1 MMSGGDIITCKIY
14 NRRYSFFSI
23 RCMHKLLVSINTTY
37 GTSDEDPEVRR
48 ASSITSSKTGG
59 GDSPCSERMLV
70 SASGSV
76 Y

>member
-1 MMSGGDIITCKIY
+1 
-14 NRRYSFFSI
+14 
-23 RCMHKLLVSINTTY
+23 MHELLVSINTTY